1 MGCAKKVVTYDYK
14 YKRREVKKKA
24 REGKGADDK
33 WHCFP
38 KGVIEIACTCHL
50 SFHVTCSLNQLLM
63 ARALSSCSKNSPF
76 LHLQLRPM
84 SR

>member
-1 MGCAKKVVTYDYK
+1 MQKKVVTYDYK

-38 KGVIEIACTCHL
+38 KGAIEIACTCHL

-63 ARALSSCSKNSPF
+63 GRALVVRKIPLFS
-76 LHLQLRPM
+76 LRLRPM